1 MNNFSHLRLTGQ
13 IKIETTKII
22 YLQSVWNYTYVHTQE
37 KQHLSSHTLK
47 SLSSKIN
54 LDSFIKIHRGLLIN
68 TSYIHEI
75 NRERKDPFVVLK
87 NGKVLPISRRKY
99 NEVVDS
105 LVRIN

>member
-1 MNNFSHLRLTGQ
+1 MDNFSHLRITGQ
-13 IKIETTKII
+13 VKIETAKIM
-22 YLQSVWNYTYVHTQE
+22 YFQSVWNYTCVHTPE

-47 SLSSKIN
+47 LLSSKIN

-68 TSYIHEI
+68 ISYIHEI
-75 NRERKDPFVVLK
+75 NWERKAPFVQLK

-105 LVRIN
+105 LIRIN